1 MFLNIARGRL
11 VAVSAGTSARARVR
25 AELTRE
31 ILDAAR
37 RQLAE
42 RGAASLSLR
51 AVARSLDMA
60 PSGLYRYFNG
70 RDDLLT
76 ALIIDSYEAV
86 GAAAA
91 VANDTVEVDDHLGR
105 WTAVTDAIWAWG
117 HDHPHEWALVYG
129 SPVPGYRA
137 PEETIASA
145 VIVTAVLG
153 GIIADAAAT
162 GRLAPAVRRPLPD
175 PDLGRDLDG
184 LRPMLGDLD
193 DDHLVAGV
201 LAWSQVFGLISLDL
215 FGHLK
220 GGVRRPEALWRQVMA
235 VNAHLVGLRP
245 VGA

>member
-1 MFLNIARGRL
+1 MR
-11 VAVSAGTSARARVR
+11 VGTTVRARVR

-42 RGAASLSLR
+42 GGAATLSLR

-60 PSGLYRYFNG
+60 PSGLYRYFRG

-86 GAAAA
+86 GAAATIA
-91 VANDTVEVDDHLGR
+91 DGTIEVADHLGR
-105 WTAVTDAIWAWG
+105 WIAVTDAIWAWG

-129 SPVPGYRA
+129 SQVPRYRA
-137 PEETIASA
+137 PEETIAA
-145 VIVTAVLG
+145 AFVVTGVLT

-162 GRLAPAVRRPLPD
+162 GRLAPAVSLPLSD
-175 PDLGRDLDG
+175 PDLGRNLDG
-184 LRPMLGDLD
+184 LRPLLGDLHE
-193 DDHLVAGV
+193 DHLVAGV
-201 LAWSQVFGLISLDL
+201 LAWSQIFGLISLDL
-215 FGHLK
+215 FGHLE
-220 GGVRRPEALWRQVMA
+220 GGIHHPEALWRQVMA

-245 VGA
+245 VAATTPSFPIPPAV

>member
-1 MFLNIARGRL
+1 M
-11 VAVSAGTSARARVR
+11 SAGTTARARVR

-31 ILDAAR
+31 IIEAAR

-42 RGAASLSLR
+42 CGATSLSLR

-60 PSGLYRYFNG
+60 PSGLYRYFSG

-91 VANDTVEVDDHLGR
+91 VANDTVPAGDHLGR

-137 PEETIASA
+137 PEETIAAA
-145 VIVTAVLG
+145 VIVIEVLT

-162 GRLAPAVRRPLPD
+162 GFLAPAVSRPLPD
-175 PDLGRDLDG
+175 PALGRNLEG
-184 LRPMLGDLD
+184 LRPLLGDLD
-193 DDHLVAGV
+193 EDHLVAAV
-201 LAWSQVFGLISLDL
+201 VAWSQIFGLISLDL
-215 FGHLK
+215 FGHLE
-220 GGVRRPEALWRQVMA
+220 GGVHHPEALWRQIMA
-235 VNAHLVGLRP
+235 LNAHLVGLRP
-245 VGA
+245 LPANSHA

>member
-1 MFLNIARGRL
+1 M
-11 VAVSAGTSARARVR
+11 SAGTSARARVR

-105 WTAVTDAIWAWG
+105 WMAVTDAIWAWG

-175 PDLGRDLDG
+175 PDLGRNLDG
-184 LRPMLGDLD
+184 LRPVLGDLD

-215 FGHLK
+215 FGHLT
-220 GGVRRPEALWRQVMA
+220 GGVRQPQSLWRQVMA

-245 VGA
+245 VAA

>member
-1 MFLNIARGRL
+1 MR
-11 VAVSAGTSARARVR
+11 AGTTARARVR

-42 RGAASLSLR
+42 SGAASLSLR
-51 AVARSLDMA
+51 AVARSLEMA

-86 GAAAA
+86 GAAASL
-91 VANDTVEVDDHLGR
+91 ANATVLVDDHLGR
-105 WTAVTDAIWAWG
+105 WTVVTDTIWAWG

-137 PEETIASA
+137 PEETIAA
-145 VIVTAVLG
+145 AMIVTGVLTG
-153 GIIADAAAT
+153 VIADAAAT
-162 GRLAPAVRRPLPD
+162 GRLAPAVRRPLAD
-175 PDLGRDLDG
+175 PDLSRNLDG
-184 LRPMLGDLD
+184 LRPLLGDLD

-201 LAWSQVFGLISLDL
+201 LAWSQIFGLISLDL
-215 FGHLK
+215 FGHLE
-220 GGVRRPEALWRQVMA
+220 GGVHQPEALWRQVMA
-235 VNAHLVGLRP
+235 LNAHLVGLRP

>member
-1 MFLNIARGRL
+1 M
-11 VAVSAGTSARARVR
+11 SAGTTARARVR

-42 RGAASLSLR
+42 RGAPSLSLR

-70 RDDLLT
+70 RDELLT
-76 ALIIDSYEAV
+76 ALIIDSYEAL

-91 VANDTVEVDDHLGR
+91 VANGAVVAEDHLGR
-105 WTAVTDAIWAWG
+105 WTAVTDAVWAWG

-137 PEETIASA
+137 PEETIAAA
-145 VIVTAVLG
+145 VIVTEVLT
-153 GIIADAAAT
+153 GIIADAAAR
-162 GRLAPAVRRPLPD
+162 GCLAPAVNRPLPD
-175 PDLGRDLDG
+175 PDLGRNLGG
-184 LRPMLGDLD
+184 LRSLLGDLD
-193 DDHLVAGV
+193 EDHLVAV
-201 LAWSQVFGLISLDL
+201 IQAWSQVFGLISLDL
-215 FGHLK
+215 FGHLE
-220 GGVRRPEALWRQVMA
+220 GGVLHPEALWRQVMA

-245 VGA
+245 LEA

>member
-1 MFLNIARGRL
+1 M
-11 VAVSAGTSARARVR
+11 SAGTTARARVR

-31 ILDAAR
+31 ILEAAR

-42 RGAASLSLR
+42 RGASSLSLR

-91 VANDTVEVDDHLGR
+91 AANGTVDPADHLGR

-137 PEETIASA
+137 PEETIAAA
-145 VIVTAVLG
+145 VIVIGVLT
-153 GIIADAAAT
+153 GIVADAATA
-162 GRLAPAVRRPLPD
+162 GRLAPAVSRPLPD
-175 PDLGRDLDG
+175 PDLGRNLGG
-184 LRPMLGDLD
+184 LRPLLGDLD
-193 DDHLVAGV
+193 DDHLVASV
-201 LAWSQVFGLISLDL
+201 QAWSQIFGLVSLDL
-215 FGHLK
+215 FGHLE
-220 GGVRRPEALWRQVMA
+220 GGVDHPEALWRQVMA

-245 VGA
+245 MGA

>member
-1 MFLNIARGRL
+1 M
-11 VAVSAGTSARARVR
+11 SAGTTARARVR

-42 RGAASLSLR
+42 SGAPSLSLR
-51 AVARSLDMA
+51 AVARALDMA

-86 GAAAA
+86 GAAAT
-91 VANDTVEVDDHLGR
+91 VANGTVDPDDHLGR

-137 PEETIASA
+137 PEETVAAA
-145 VIVTAVLG
+145 VIVTGVLT
-153 GIIADAAAT
+153 GIVADAAAA
-162 GRLAPAVRRPLPD
+162 GRLAPAVTRPLPD
-175 PDLGRDLDG
+175 ADLGRNLEG
-184 LRPMLGDLD
+184 LRPLLGDLD
-193 DDHLVAGV
+193 DDHLVV
-201 LAWSQVFGLISLDL
+201 SVQAWSQIFGLVSLDL
-215 FGHLK
+215 FGHLE
-220 GGVRRPEALWRQVMA
+220 GGVHHPEALWRQIMA
-235 VNAHLVGLRP
+235 LNAQLVGLRP
-245 VGA
+245 WGA